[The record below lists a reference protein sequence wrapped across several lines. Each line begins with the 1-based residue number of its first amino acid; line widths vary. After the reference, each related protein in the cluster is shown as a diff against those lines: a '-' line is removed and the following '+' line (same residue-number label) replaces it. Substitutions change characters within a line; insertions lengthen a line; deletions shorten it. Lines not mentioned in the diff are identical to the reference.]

1 MNKALK
7 SYSDEELYYLLLK
20 DKKTAAEAFDELYS
34 RLSTKLFTYCKRV
47 MLDDALAED
56 IFQETFLKFYEST
69 NAERNMTNVSA
80 FIFRIARNLCINE
93 KQKKY
98 HSFVELE
105 ETSAITDGDS
115 YEAREKSVIVENAL
129 ASLPDK
135 FREVLVLKE
144 YLGFSYQEIAD
155 LMNITLP
162 SVRIQ
167 IYRAKQK
174 MRELLQPYMED
185 INRRQIE

>member
-1 MNKALK
+1 MKRAFK

>member
-20 DKKTAAEAFDELYS
+20 DKKTAAVAFDELYS

-47 MLDDALAED
+47 MMDDALAED

-105 ETSAITDGDS
+105 ETSAITDADS

-155 LMNITLP
+155 LMSITLP

-185 INRRQIE
+185 PNRRQIE